1 MPQGNRR
8 HIAPEQKRLITIM
21 ANYMS
26 PREIATATHIS
37 KRTVYRTIATWR
49 STGKHAKIP
58 LELGRPRILTPFHI
72 SICFLDNI
80 TFLEGLVL
88 RTPDIYLVEL
98 QTHLYMSTGLYVAQ
112 TTIHDALRRRGYTRK
127 RVSAFFSNSARL

>member
-1 MPQGNRR
+1 GNRR
-8 HIAPEQKRLITIM
+8 HIAPEQKRLITTM

-49 STGKHAKIP
+49 STGKHAKVP
-58 LELGRPRILTPFHI
+58 LELGRPRILTPFDI
-72 SICFLDNI
+72 S
-80 TFLEGLVL
+80 FLEGLVL

-112 TTIHDALRRRGYTRK
+112 TTIRDAL
-127 RVSAFFSNSARL
+127 